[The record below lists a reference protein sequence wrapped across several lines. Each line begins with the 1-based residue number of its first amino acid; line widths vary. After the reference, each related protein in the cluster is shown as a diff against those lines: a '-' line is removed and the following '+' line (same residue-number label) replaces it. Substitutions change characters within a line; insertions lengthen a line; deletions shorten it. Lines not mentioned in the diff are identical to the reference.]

1 MSDVMTISKR
11 NAAGLEEVLRTLLL
25 DSDNK
30 VPAERL
36 RIVGALADGAIIES
50 GSNANGEYT
59 RFANGLQICWRRN
72 YSPTPSGD
80 IHTWTF
86 PAAFV
91 SNPAIVTMGQ
101 WHSDEIWMPCMNGY
115 NQEHLDSVTSTR
127 LQYQIRSMSGV
138 SYPHSG
144 RFFDFVAIGKWK

>member
-1 MSDVMTISKR
+1 MRACELS
-11 NAAGLEEVLRTLLL
+11 VLHFLVGYTLVTQRHVHPLRAP
-25 DSDNK
+25 
-30 VPAERL
+30 VAL
-36 RIVGALADGAIIES
+36 RIVGALAEGAIIEQ

-72 YSPTPSGD
+72 FSPTPSGD

-86 PAAFV
+86 PVAFV

-101 WHSDEIWMPCMNGY
+101 WHSDEIWMPCINGY
-115 NQEHLDSVTSTR
+115 SHDSANSVTTAR
-127 LQYQIRSMSGV
+127 LQYQIRSMSGI
-138 SYPHSG
+138 SYPYSG